1 MPRIVE
7 LLIVFTALLFLII
20 PIAVTGAALYLALG
34 SPVFFRQTRVG
45 KDLRVFDILKYR
57 TMTNDVDEN
66 GNLLP
71 DEMRQT
77 RFSKFIRRVRLDEL
91 PQILA
96 IAKGDMALVGPRPL
110 LPQTIESFGELG
122 KERCKVRPGLTG
134 WSQVNGNV
142 NLTNA
147 QKLKLDLWYV
157 YHRSLLLD
165 FKIIVATIGVVIFGE
180 NVNDDRINTAESWLR
195 EVGLAEQFENKEFV

>member
-20 PIAVTGAALYLALG
+20 PIAVTGAALFLALG

-45 KDLRVFDILKYR
+45 KGLRVFDILKYR

-165 FKIIVATIGVVIFGE
+165 FKIIVATIGVVLFGE
-180 NVNDDRINTAESWLR
+180 NVNDDRITTAESWLR

>member
-45 KDLRVFDILKYR
+45 KDFRVFDILKYR

-66 GNLLP
+66 GKLLP

-122 KERCKVRPGLTG
+122 IERCKVRPGLTG

-165 FKIIVATIGVVIFGE
+165 FKIIVATIGVVLFGE
-180 NVNDDRINTAESWLR
+180 NVNDDRITTAESWLR